1 MSNPFKQLY
10 SLFKES
16 REKKKYNR
24 RSMRINEL
32 LREAE
37 DNIQVREFDGKLYIA
52 YKDIPL
58 IDQTSLQTNI
68 LHAVQDARHTATAY
82 NAEKEKL

>member
-1 MSNPFKQLY
+1 MTNPLKQLY
-10 SLFKES
+10 LLFKEG
-16 REKKKYNR
+16 RENKKYSR
-24 RSMRINEL
+24 RSKRINEL

-37 DNIQVREFDGKLYIA
+37 DNIQVREFDGKLYIT
-52 YKDIPL
+52 YKDVPL